1 MPKRMP
7 MMPPVAAMTTASTR
21 NCSMMS
27 LAARADGHA
36 DADLAG
42 AFGDRHEHD
51 VHDADAADQQRDA
64 GDAAEQDRHHPRRA
78 LRRFGDVGQI
88 AHGEV
93 IFAPFGDAVALAQE
107 QRDLLLGF
115 LQPSRR

>member
-1 MPKRMP
+1 
-7 MMPPVAAMTTASTR
+7 MPPVAAMTTASTR

-51 VHDADAADQQRDA
+51 VHDADAADEQRDRRRRCRA
-64 GDAAEQDRHHPRRA
+64 GPPSSAPCSAP
-78 LRRFGDVGQI
+78 LRRCRRDCDR
-88 AHGEV
+88 EV
-93 IFAPFGDAVALAQE
+93 VVATVGDAVALAQ
-107 QRDLLLGF
+107 Q
-115 LQPSRR
+115 